1 MKKLILAGLLTVLVL
16 PLVLTACG
24 SSQISAALGTQFT
37 LPAGK
42 TAIIPGE
49 SLKIKFVEVTADSR
63 CAQGV
68 ECVWAGQAD
77 CLMLI
82 YKGDSQ
88 TSLTFVQEGSN
99 EVNSMD
105 FNVYNIKF
113 KLEPYPEKNK
123 EIKPADYRLVMTVTK
138 FQEKP

>member
-1 MKKLILAGLLTVLVL
+1 VKKLIFAALIIVLTL
-16 PLVLTACG
+16 PLMLTAC
-24 SSQISAALGTQFT
+24 SSNQISAALGTQFT

-42 TAIIPGE
+42 TAIINGE

-63 CAQGV
+63 CPTGV
-68 ECVWAGQAD
+68 QCVQAGQAD

-88 TSLTFVQEGSN
+88 SSITFTQQGSN
-99 EVNSMD
+99 EVNSAD

-113 KLEPYPEKNK
+113 VLEPYPAAGKQ
-123 EIKPADYRLVMTVTK
+123 IKPEDYNLVLTVTK
-138 FQEKP
+138 FQKTP

>member
-1 MKKLILAGLLTVLVL
+1 MKKLVLAALLMVLIL
-16 PLVLTACG
+16 PLILTACG
-24 SSQISAALGTQFT
+24 SSQVSAALGTQFT
-37 LPAGK
+37 LPAGQ

-63 CAQGV
+63 CAKGV

-77 CLMLI
+77 CLMLL

-88 TSLTFVQEGSN
+88 TSLTFTQEGSN
-99 EVNSMD
+99 EVNSID
-105 FNVYNIKF
+105 FNVYNVVF
-113 KLEPYPEKNK
+113 KLEPYPEAGK